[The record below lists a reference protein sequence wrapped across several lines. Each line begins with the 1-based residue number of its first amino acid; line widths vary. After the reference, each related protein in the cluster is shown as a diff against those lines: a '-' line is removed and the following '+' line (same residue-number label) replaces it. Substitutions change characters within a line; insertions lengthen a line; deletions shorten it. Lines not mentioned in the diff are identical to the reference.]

1 MSGSVYTLA
10 DSTAL
15 GRAEID
21 IGEEMDGYLN
31 RWRVECRVALVG
43 YGHARRHDHSRV
55 HRVDADAHRA
65 QLQRHHLTDRQVGV
79 QLHSY
84 IYI

>member
-1 MSGSVYTLA
+1 
-10 DSTAL
+10 
-15 GRAEID
+15 
-21 IGEEMDGYLN
+21 
-31 RWRVECRVALVG
+31 LVG